1 MLLEITLNAPS
12 GAGYDARDLGF
23 LLHKNPDNV
32 HSREAAGGTAYVF
45 FSEATPERATA
56 VLHLDIDPV
65 ALVRGRGQGS
75 EGLLDQY
82 VNDRPYTANSFLAV
96 ALGRSFGQT
105 ISGKSK
111 ERQALADRPLPLTVR
126 LAPVAASGGL
136 EVAERLF
143 APLGYTIAAKTVFA
157 ANEGVR
163 PLLDLTL
170 TGEVRLA
177 DALNHIYVL
186 LPVIDN
192 DKHYWINRDEI
203 DTLVKKGEG
212 WLASHPAKEL
222 IARRALGNRREL
234 VHAALDRLLEA
245 DATEDEGPADEV
257 TADVPVS
264 EASEETATPVH
275 AKAAA
280 EAALEKPLRLH
291 DIRLDTVAG
300 EIKRLG
306 ASSVLDLGCGEGRLI
321 ARLIKERGLNRIVGV
336 DPSVRTLEVAARR
349 LHLNTAGE
357 ALRARVS
364 LQMGSLTYGDRRWAG
379 FDAACLV
386 EVIEHIDLARLSA
399 LEQSLFAVARPRH
412 VIVTTPN
419 REYNALFENMAADQ
433 LRHGDHRFEWTR
445 AEFRDWAEGVAARN
459 AYAVSFADL
468 GPVDATHGA
477 PSQMAVFSPP
487 DEIVSGEAGA

>member
-1 MLLEITLNAPS
+1 MLFEIKLTAPS
-12 GAGYDARDLGF
+12 GADYDARDLGF
-23 LLHKNPDNV
+23 LLHKNPANV
-32 HSREAAGGTAYVF
+32 HVRGAAGGTAYVF
-45 FSEATPERATA
+45 FTEATPERATA

-111 ERQALADRPLPLTVR
+111 ERQALADRRLPLTLR

-136 EVAERLF
+136 EVVEGLF
-143 APLGYTIAAKTVFA
+143 APLGYTIEAKTIFA

-163 PLLDLTL
+163 PLIDLTL

-177 DALNHIYVL
+177 EALNHVYVL

-203 DTLVKKGEG
+203 DTLIKKGEG
-212 WLASHPAKEL
+212 WLATHPAKEL
-222 IARRALGNRREL
+222 IAKRALGHRREL
-234 VHAALDRLLEA
+234 VHAALDRLLETDA
-245 DATEDEGPADEV
+245 AEDEADNDATAG
-257 TADVPVS
+257 
-264 EASEETATPVH
+264 EASAETTGPVH

-291 DIRLDTVAG
+291 DIRLDTVAD
-300 EIKRLG
+300 EIKRIG

-357 ALRARVS
+357 ALRERVK

-386 EVIEHIDLARLSA
+386 EVIEHVDLARLSA
-399 LEQSLFAVARPRH
+399 LEQSLFAFARPRH

-419 REYNALFENMAADQ
+419 REYNALFENMALDK

-459 AYAVSFADL
+459 AYAVNFADL
-468 GPVDATHGA
+468 GPADATHGA

-487 DEIVSGEAGA
+487 DEIAAGEAGP